1 MMRHTASVRS
11 IIALFAL
18 SIGSTLAS
26 RFLPSS
32 VFTKKVYQ
40 LSRGGSS
47 ETAISSQ
54 SPIVELDDNIW
65 RNELPEQ
72 LQKRRG
78 ALFKFLIPTG
88 VDSPNGN
95 MCEVYVL
102 GTAHVS
108 KDSCEDV
115 KLLMEHV
122 RPDVLFIELC
132 NQRINILEDSPEI
145 NANEEGN
152 KDKSVSEMTKEIMMH
167 NPDMNKAAALS
178 SVLLSK
184 VQGDYA
190 AKLNIT
196 IGGEF
201 REAFNVA
208 TNQHAEFMKLVQ
220 AVRLE
225 QSTGMANEDT
235 LQKARE
241 SNGCSIVLGD
251 RPVRLTLIRA
261 WEALTFFG
269 KIKLVLALAWSSFR
283 QPSEEELREW
293 IESIMN
299 DPTNDILSK
308 SIEDLSRHFPAI
320 KRTIIEERDTY
331 MGCKIIQTARI
342 MGIGS
347 KEDGMRR
354 KIVAIVGAG
363 HCPGINSILT
373 NEVNKQGS
381 LNVEDELK
389 KIIETKKHR
398 VGEDADMQMLVT
410 DVVSM
415 EPVV

>member
-132 NQRINILEDSPEI
+132 NQRINILED
-145 NANEEGN
+145 
-152 KDKSVSEMTKEIMMH
+152 
-167 NPDMNKAAALS
+167 
-178 SVLLSK
+178 
-184 VQGDYA
+184 
-190 AKLNIT
+190 
-196 IGGEF
+196 
-201 REAFNVA
+201 
-208 TNQHAEFMKLVQ
+208 
-220 AVRLE
+220 
-225 QSTGMANEDT
+225 
-235 LQKARE
+235 
-241 SNGCSIVLGD
+241 
-251 RPVRLTLIRA
+251 
-261 WEALTFFG
+261 
-269 KIKLVLALAWSSFR
+269 
-283 QPSEEELREW
+283 
-293 IESIMN
+293 
-299 DPTNDILSK
+299 
-308 SIEDLSRHFPAI
+308 
-320 KRTIIEERDTY
+320 
-331 MGCKIIQTARI
+331 
-342 MGIGS
+342 
-347 KEDGMRR
+347 
-354 KIVAIVGAG
+354 
-363 HCPGINSILT
+363 
-373 NEVNKQGS
+373 
-381 LNVEDELK
+381 
-389 KIIETKKHR
+389 
-398 VGEDADMQMLVT
+398 
-410 DVVSM
+410 
-415 EPVV
+415 

>member
-1 MMRHTASVRS
+1 MSVDSMMRILV
-11 IIALFAL
+11 ALFAL

-26 RFLPSS
+26 RDTQNIFRKNVFHLP
-32 VFTKKVYQ
+32 
-40 LSRGGSS
+40 RGGSS
-47 ETAISSQ
+47 ESTEISR
-54 SPIVELDDNIW
+54 SPSTELEDNRW

-78 ALFKFLIPTG
+78 ALLKFLMPTG
-88 VDSPNGN
+88 VHSPNGGGEQ

-122 RPDVLFIELC
+122 RPDVLFLELC
-132 NQRINILEDSPEI
+132 NQRINILEDLPEM
-145 NANEEGN
+145 NCDEEVSN
-152 KDKSVSEMTKEIMMH
+152 KSVGEMTKEIMMH

-184 VQGDYA
+184 IQGDYA
-190 AKLNIT
+190 TKLNVT

-208 TNQHAEFMKLVQ
+208 KIQHTEFMKLVQ
-220 AVRLE
+220 AIRLG
-225 QSTGMANEDT
+225 QSAGT
-235 LQKARE
+235 LSEEILMKARV
-241 SNGCSIVLGD
+241 SNGCSVVLGD
-251 RPVRLTLIRA
+251 RPVRLTLLRA
-261 WEALTFFG
+261 WETCTLFG
-269 KIKLVLALAWSSFR
+269 KIKLVLALAWSSLS
-283 QPSEEELREW
+283 QPSEDELREW

-299 DPTNDILSK
+299 DPSNDILSK

-320 KRTIIEERDTY
+320 KKTIIEERDTY

-342 MGIGS
+342 MGVGS
-347 KEDGMRR
+347 NQDGMKR
-354 KIVAIVGAG
+354 KIVAVVGAG

-373 NEVNKQGS
+373 NEVNMQGS
-381 LNVEDELK
+381 LNVEEELQK
-389 KIIETKKHR
+389 VVETKKHR
-398 VGEDADMQMLVT
+398 VDADPDMKTLIT
-410 DVVSM
+410 DVISI
-415 EPVV
+415 EPVI